1 MVDFE
6 QGSVCGFEPPDPKR
20 WHFAALELAG
30 LMLVIPPRFGDARGV
45 FSETYNE
52 RVFAEHGIR
61 TRFVQDNYSLSRE
74 AGTVRG
80 LHFQTPP
87 HAQAKLVR
95 VLRGRI
101 RDVAVDLRRGSPTY
115 GQHVLVELSADNGR
129 QLFVPEGFA
138 HGFVTCEAD
147 TEVAYK
153 VSDFYAP
160 DHDAGIF
167 WADSSLNIEWG
178 IAEAEATISEK
189 DSRLPSFNAFESPF
203 SLPSEPL
210 T

>member
-1 MVDFE
+1 MLTPSAE
-6 QGSVCGFEPPDPKR
+6 IQPDPVPTK
-20 WHFAALELAG
+20 WHFAALDLAG
-30 LMLVIPPRFGDARGV
+30 LTLVIPPRFGDARGV

-52 RVFAEHGIR
+52 RVFAEHGIQ
-61 TRFVQDNYSLSRE
+61 TRFVQDNYSLSRD

-87 HAQAKLVR
+87 YAQAKLVR

-115 GQHVLVELSADNGR
+115 GQHVLVELSAENGR

-138 HGFVTCEAD
+138 HGLVTCEAD

-160 DHDAGIF
+160 HHDAGIF
-167 WADSSLNIEWG
+167 WADPSLNIEWG
-178 IAEAEATISEK
+178 IPEAEATISEK
-189 DSRLPSFNAFESPF
+189 DSRLPSFNDFESPF